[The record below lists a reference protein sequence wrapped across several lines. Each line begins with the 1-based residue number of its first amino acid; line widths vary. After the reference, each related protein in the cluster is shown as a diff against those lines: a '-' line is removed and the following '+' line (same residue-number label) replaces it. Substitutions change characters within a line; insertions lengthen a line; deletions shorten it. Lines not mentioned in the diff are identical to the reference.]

1 MRKWIVEDW
10 AFTLTVTEGKA
21 ENCRLG
27 FEAGDTF
34 TFSYACPDGMCP
46 RVMTEVY
53 TWCEIIRCGGDFT
66 YRGSG
71 EKYEMDLVCPCQSI
85 RFHLKAV
92 PINRDENGSAFPDP
106 PGTNY

>member
-34 TFSYACPDGMCP
+34 TFSYACPDG
-46 RVMTEVY
+46 VMH
-53 TWCEIIRCGGDFT
+53 GQ
-66 YRGSG
+66 
-71 EKYEMDLVCPCQSI
+71 ML
-85 RFHLKAV
+85 LK
-92 PINRDENGSAFPDP
+92 RQYKS
-106 PGTNY
+106 